1 VWSLASL
8 GRYDDAILEKP
19 PQYLLANWSSIRAFV
34 LSRVGRYLEADRA
47 VEAGRREAELG
58 EDVGEQGNILLLS
71 SLLAIERQQYG
82 RALQDCDSAQRMF
95 ARLPEKKRRVGLVLV
110 HLMSGIAQVRA
121 GHIDQARR
129 HLEMQE
135 RLFNSSVEPENW
147 WHNALVGEIALAAGD
162 LGKAAAAFSAGEP
175 SRKMWWTTRYS
186 NLSILANNLISRDG
200 LARVATAQ
208 GDLAR
213 AIQIYRQLLSYG
225 PDQKWVSVFEP
236 RYVLQ
241 IARLLERSGEKQAS
255 LKETERFLNFW
266 KRADSGLPE
275 VADARRTVEHLLPVV
290 QATP

>member
-1 VWSLASL
+1 
-8 GRYDDAILEKP
+8 
-19 PQYLLANWSSIRAFV
+19 
-34 LSRVGRYLEADRA
+34 
-47 VEAGRREAELG
+47 
-58 EDVGEQGNILLLS
+58 
-71 SLLAIERQQYG
+71 
-82 RALQDCDSAQRMF
+82 
-95 ARLPEKKRRVGLVLV
+95 
-110 HLMSGIAQVRA
+110 MSGIAQVRA
-121 GHIDQARR
+121 GNIDQARR

-135 RLFNSSVEPENW
+135 RLFNPSVEPENW

-162 LGKAAAAFSAGEP
+162 LGKAASAFSAGEP
-175 SRKMWWTTRYS
+175 SRKMWWTTRHS
-186 NLSILANNLISRDG
+186 NLSILANNLMSRDG

-208 GDLAR
+208 GDLPR

-275 VADARRTVEHLLPVV
+275 IADARRAVERLLPLE
-290 QATP
+290 QAAR